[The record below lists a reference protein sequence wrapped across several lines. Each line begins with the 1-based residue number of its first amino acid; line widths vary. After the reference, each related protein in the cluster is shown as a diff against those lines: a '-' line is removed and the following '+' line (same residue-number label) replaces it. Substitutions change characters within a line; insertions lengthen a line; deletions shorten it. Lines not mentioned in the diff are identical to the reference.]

1 MVTPSQERLH
11 TKRSFSPQIVTL
23 KKKKKYSELC
33 PELSLVECCSSTYCT
48 IHTYT
53 KRRTRTCT
61 STEKHTHRHTRRACP
76 TASASGTRGVPQ
88 PGLCTLTTGPPR
100 APLAEDR
107 APPAGVEAQGQARAH
122 LRALEGQAARL
133 PYSLLPHTWLPGGGT
148 QKTQPGCP
156 EGRGY
161 CRGKLFKSGRTLG
174 LRHTLLSPSSY

>member
-61 STEKHTHRHTRRACP
+61 STEKHTHRHTESLSHRLCLGNAGGATARAVHTDHGAP
-76 TASASGTRGVPQ
+76 KSPAGRGQGSARWSRGSG
-88 PGLCTLTTGPPR
+88 PGLSSS
-100 APLAEDR
+100 
-107 APPAGVEAQGQARAH
+107 
-122 LRALEGQAARL
+122 EGL
-133 PYSLLPHTWLPGGGT
+133 GGPGGSAAVFLTATRMAPRRGH
-148 QKTQPGCP
+148 P
-156 EGRGY
+156 EDPAW
-161 CRGKLFKSGRTLG
+161 
-174 LRHTLLSPSSY
+174 LS